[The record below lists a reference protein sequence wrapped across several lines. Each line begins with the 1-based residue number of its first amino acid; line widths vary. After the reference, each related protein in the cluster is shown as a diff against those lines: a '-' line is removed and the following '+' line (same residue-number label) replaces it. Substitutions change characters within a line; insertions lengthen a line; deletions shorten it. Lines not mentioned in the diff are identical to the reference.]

1 MSDTP
6 EAQIEQAQAAFARG
20 DAKAARALLQAAC
33 RSGNPDAVYAYAVA
47 LAYGQGGPIDRPEA
61 AALISGIYGS
71 SAAANRLHRVALA
84 SQWAKGKGWRD
95 AAAEL
100 VKDARAGQPAETREA
115 GLLCLMAGEDTAGR
129 ALLSLAASAG
139 DPAAG
144 MALMRMGYANR
155 NAHKWAK
162 ATAEGLQRS
171 KHPLAQELLAIPQI
185 SLPSSDTL
193 DWSLIEEQLA
203 TDFFAA
209 GPADTVIE
217 DISATRYKAALPL
230 PVCDYIL
237 TTGLRALR
245 PSMIVDPDTGEQKAN
260 PHRQSLSMTFAPNL
274 QDLVHVAVEHR
285 MAAMAGFPAENTE
298 RLNLLF
304 YRPGEH
310 YKPHVDYFA
319 PDDLGSTGEL
329 NRAGQRA
336 ATSLICLHAASQ
348 GGATR
353 FPRFD
358 TAWTGTIGE
367 GLSFQNTDESG
378 KPNPL
383 TLHQG
388 EPVLAGWK
396 ALASLWI
403 RERDMGVN

>member
-1 MSDTP
+1 MSETP
-6 EAQIEQAQAAFARG
+6 ETLMQQAQAAFAGG
-20 DAKAARALLQAAC
+20 DAKAARELLRAA
-33 RSGNPDAVYAYAVA
+33 SKNGDADAVYAYAVA
-47 LAYGQGGPIDRPEA
+47 LAYGQGGPIDRHEA

-84 SQWAKGKGWRD
+84 SCWAEGKDWRD

-115 GLLCLMAGEDTAGR
+115 ALLCLMAGEDTAGR
-129 ALLSLAASAG
+129 TLLSVAASAG

-144 MALMRMGYANR
+144 MALMRMGYANW
-155 NAHKWAK
+155 NEHKWAA

-171 KHPLAQELLAIPQI
+171 KHPLAQELLAIPQLP
-185 SLPSSDTL
+185 LPSSDAP
-193 DWSLIEEQLA
+193 DWSLVEDRLSSN
-203 TDFFAA
+203 FFAA
-209 GPADTVIE
+209 GNAGTLIG
-217 DISATRYKAALPL
+217 DIAARRYNEALPL

-245 PSMIVDPDTGEQKAN
+245 PSTIVDPDTGQQKAN

-274 QDLVHVAVEHR
+274 QDLVHAAVEHR

-310 YKPHVDYFA
+310 YKPHVDYFV
-319 PDDLGSTGEL
+319 PDYPGSTDEL
-329 NRAGQRA
+329 KRAGQRA

-358 TAWTGTIGE
+358 TAWNGTIGE
-367 GLSFQNTDESG
+367 GLSFRNTDENG
-378 KPNPL
+378 EPNPL

-403 RERDMGVN
+403 RERKSV